1 MSTMYTTSRPS
12 PPATPPLATRPT
24 IPLTA
29 HHIRF
34 TARAITPILFD
45 DFKGSSLRGA
55 FATVLRH
62 TFCPQSQRDP
72 ETEHYHQAL
81 CPVCRLLSGEAD
93 DPDEGDTR
101 RAYAIEPPPE
111 APSHFAPGATFTFGA
126 ALYGESWAMF
136 PYVALAAGGMG
147 EFGVGRKV
155 AGGDVAGGEY
165 PPPATRHSPTATR
178 GKFVIEQIDAV
189 NPLTGETRCMMAPEE
204 RMVRT
209 ETLPVTDEDV
219 RQATEQ
225 LLAHLAMQ
233 GNQLTLD
240 FLTPMRLVTQGE
252 HTAKTPDFFPL
263 IKQTVKRILD
273 LAHQHGQGRP
283 TIAGAPV
290 VLKRDIYPYAD
301 QVHLVADQTHWWDV
315 KGYSSRLGRQQV
327 LGGYIGRA
335 TYHAPDW
342 RPLLP
347 WLLWGQSTHV
357 GKNVVKGC
365 GVYRVAGGEVAG
377 RGWRVVG
384 GE

>member
-1 MSTMYTTSRPS
+1 MSTVYTMSTNP
-12 PPATPPLATRPT
+12 TPVPRPT

-34 TARAITPILFD
+34 TAHAITPILFE

-62 TFCPQSQRDP
+62 TFCPQSRRDP
-72 ETEHYHQAL
+72 ETEQYHQAL
-81 CPVCRLLSGEAD
+81 CPVCRLLSGDVD
-93 DPDEGDTR
+93 DPDDGDTR

-111 APSHFAPGATFTFGA
+111 AQSHFAPGDTFTFGA

-155 AGGDVAGGEY
+155 AAGSW
-165 PPPATRHSPTATR
+165 PLAASQPPAASSQQPLATR

-189 NPLTGETRCMMAPEE
+189 NPLTGEMRCMMAPAE

-209 ETLPVTDEDV
+209 ETLPVTDEEV
-219 RQATEQ
+219 SQATEQ
-225 LLAHLAMQ
+225 LLAHLATQ
-233 GNQLTLD
+233 GNRLTLD

-252 HTAKTPDFFPL
+252 HTAKTPEFFPL
-263 IKQTVKRILD
+263 IKQTVMRILD
-273 LAHQHGQGRP
+273 LASQHGQGRP
-283 TIAGAPV
+283 TIDGAPV

-315 KGYSSRLGRQQV
+315 KGYSSRLGRRQV

-365 GVYRVAGGEVAG
+365 GVYRVVAG
-377 RGWRVVG
+377 SW
-384 GE
+384 